1 MSVKRFKFVSPGIFL
16 NEVDNS
22 YLPATQQKSG
32 PVVIG
37 RALRGPAMRPVTIA
51 SQAEFVEMFGNP
63 VPGGQSGDVWREGNL
78 QSPMYGT
85 YAAMAYLRN
94 NGPVTYVRLLGH
106 EHEDRAAAGQAG
118 WAAGK
123 EAWALWVFPS
133 GGLEAGH
140 VTGTLGA
147 VFYTD
152 AGAPSLTGSSRAKAP
167 TTVSGTN
174 SAIQSMGDNN
184 EFKMLVHSDNDA
196 QTESLLTT
204 FNFDKRSSKFIR
216 KVFNTNPALT
226 NTSVISAGQ
235 QQKYWLGQ
243 SFENA
248 IADYISDSAAGKVIG
263 MVTRY
268 ANGGAGTKLGGD
280 YSTLGGATAASTG
293 WVFSQDLGGDFE
305 QYEPTID
312 ASDTITGG
320 VNRLFKIHAL
330 NSGEWESNN
339 LKVSIADIKYA
350 RNPEE
355 NPFGT
360 FSVLVRKVGDNDV
373 TPIILE
379 SFTNCNLNPNS
390 ANYIKR
396 KIGDQALTWNETDRR
411 YTHTGDYE
419 NNSRYIR
426 VECDDD
432 LDGAALDPQCL
443 PFGFFGPPRFKSINF
458 ASDTTQESA
467 TTTAMFLD
475 GDNTDPNSNSSASSV
490 KFYDHHFVQFDF
502 PKVPTRAGSDSGSLS
517 NRKQA
522 YWGVYDLEPGSAKVK
537 NASWGDYMMPLPD
550 ACSPSGQPTF
560 VDTHQFVFSLDDVK
574 LSGLGNSLAE
584 WAEGN
589 RKGGNS
595 WSASGSDGQGA
606 EGSWSGSL
614 DKGIDKF
621 TMCLFGGFD
630 GLDIKSLDPFAP
642 DITMTAAATDKAS
655 YEYYSVKKAMDCVSD
670 AEVVD
675 MNALVAPGITN
686 DALNIHA
693 TNVCEQRGDAMA
705 ILDIGG
711 GYQPRANRAAGSV
724 YSTYGGTVSATLQRL
739 EDMGLNSSYACAY
752 YPWVQVQDPQTGAS
766 LWAPPSVVALGT
778 MGSSEAKS
786 EIWFAP
792 AGFTRGG
799 LTEGSAGMPVT
810 AVRDRLTSK
819 DRDDLYAAN
828 VNPIATFPAEG
839 IVIFGQ
845 KTLQHRASALDR
857 INVRRL
863 MIYVK
868 KEISKMAATTLF
880 EPNVR
885 ATWNNFYVKAEPFLR
900 AVKIGLGL
908 EDFKIVLDETTTT
921 PELIDRNIMYAKI
934 LLKPTRA
941 IEFIAIDFVITDSG
955 ASFED

>member
-16 NEVDNS
+16 NEIDNS
-22 YLPATQQKSG
+22 YLPAEQPRSG

-37 RALRGPAMRPVTIA
+37 RALRGPAMRPVTVA
-51 SQAEFVEMFGNP
+51 SQAEFVEMFGDP
-63 VPGGQSGDVWREGNL
+63 VPGGRSGDVWREGNL

-106 EHEDRAAAGQAG
+106 EHEDRTGAGSSGWNAA
-118 WAAGK
+118 K
-123 EAWALWVFPS
+123 DAWALWIFPS
-133 GGLEAGH
+133 GGLEVSNPG

-147 VFYTD
+147 VFYSE
-152 AGAPSLTGSSRAKAP
+152 AGAPSLSGSSRHRAP
-167 TTVSGTN
+167 TVVSGTN
-174 SAIQSMGDNN
+174 AAIQSVGANN

-196 QTESLLTT
+196 QTESLLTN

-216 KVFNTNPALT
+216 KVFNTNPSLT
-226 NTSVISAGQ
+226 NTSVIGAGQ
-235 QQKYWLGQ
+235 TQKYWLGQ

-248 IADYISDSAAGKVIG
+248 IADYITDSAAGKVIG

-268 ANGGAGTKLGGD
+268 AEGGAGTKLGGD
-280 YSTLGGATAASTG
+280 FRTMGGAQAGTTG
-293 WVFSQDLGGDFE
+293 WVFSQDLGGDHE
-305 QYEPTID
+305 QYEPTISTAED
-312 ASDTITGG
+312 VTGG
-320 VNRLFKIHAL
+320 VNRLFRIHAL
-330 NSGEWESNN
+330 NSGEWESAN
-339 LKVSIADIKYA
+339 LKVSISDIKYA

-355 NPFGT
+355 NPYGS

-373 TPIILE
+373 TPVILE

-390 ANYIKR
+390 SNYIKR
-396 KIGDQALTWNETDRR
+396 KIGDQTLTWNEADRR

-419 NNSRYIR
+419 NESRYIR

-443 PFGFFGPPRFKSINF
+443 PFGFFGPPRFKSITFDN
-458 ASDTTQESA
+458 AGSGESS
-467 TTTAMFLD
+467 TTTAMFID
-475 GDNTDPNSNSSASSV
+475 GDNTDPNSQSAAGKV
-490 KFYDHHFVQFDF
+490 KFYDAHHVKLDF
-502 PKVPTRAGSDSGSLS
+502 PKVPTRTSSDLGSLS

-522 YWGVYDLEPGSAKVK
+522 YWGVFDLEPGSAKIK
-537 NASWGDYMMPLPD
+537 NASWGDLMMPLPD
-550 ACSPSGQPTF
+550 GCTAAGNQTV
-560 VDTHQFVFSLDDVK
+560 VDTHQFMFSLDDIA
-574 LSGLGNSLAE
+574 LSGSNNSTAN
-584 WAEGN
+584 WAEGT
-589 RKGGNS
+589 RKAGTS
-595 WSASGSDGQGA
+595 ISVST
-606 EGSWSGSL
+606 SWSGTL
-614 DKGIDKF
+614 DQGCDKF
-621 TMCLFGGFD
+621 TMPLWGGFD
-630 GLDIKSLDPFAP
+630 GLNIKSLDPFAP
-642 DITMTAAATDKAS
+642 DIAMTPSSTDKGNYA
-655 YEYYSVKKAMDCVSD
+655 YYTIKKAMDTCSD
-670 AEVVD
+670 AEVVE
-675 MNALVAPGITN
+675 MNALCVPGITN
-686 DALNIHA
+686 DSLNIHA
-693 TNVCEQRGDAMA
+693 ANLCEKRGDALA
-705 ILDIGG
+705 ILDLGG
-711 GYQPRANRAAGSV
+711 GYKPRANRAAGEAF
-724 YSTYGGTVSATLQRL
+724 STYGGTVSATLQRL
-739 EDMGLNSSYACAY
+739 DDMSLNSSYACTY
-752 YPWVQVQDPQTGAS
+752 YPWVQIQDQAKGAS

-778 MGSSEAKS
+778 MGSAEARS

-799 LTEGSAGMPVT
+799 LTEGSAGLPVT

-828 VNPIATFPAEG
+828 VNPIASFPAEG

-845 KTLQHRASALDR
+845 KTLQHAASALDR

-885 ATWNNFYVKAEPFLR
+885 ATWNNFYTKAEPFLR
-900 AVKIGLGL
+900 SVKIGLGL
-908 EDFKIVLDETTTT
+908 EDFKIILDETTTT